1 MNECGT
7 PSQDRHGNTP
17 SQDRYMHEFRK
28 KVDYTRHNH
37 SDQMPT
43 QLVDTP
49 EYNHPDQIPAPLTAV
64 QSPRS
69 NTVSVKGGIDVDDYV
84 TTKTAEKTTGG
95 ITKRLRSCTGKA
107 VATASKT
114 PTPRVKTKGV
124 GPVKGWSKHIKSLF
138 FASLGYLNQPPS
150 LILIHPSSSTLPLLT
165 STEFIIIITLNL
177 LLPSSSS
184 HHNHENQTNSRRAPP
199 FNQNR
204 SPPRFRNPSPPPSSS
219 LPLNLKPLRTLFP
232 PYYDQPPPNPVQTP
246 LNQNQTPPHLKP
258 KSKKKPSFSAPPRR
272 SQRLR
277 ENFANQKTQSNAE
290 KVYINCDSTE
300 EDETDEEEIDICPS
314 SKSYSNPSSDSSSE
328 ETKFDS
334 SIPIQPQ
341 SEKGKE
347 KVHGTTSNKS
357 KNRTQKEKSVNALSK
372 DETPLFSSETEE
384 SIFQEKWRTKPIAPG
399 RFFNFEAL
407 KSHPL
412 EIKAYTDFQGWSS
425 FLSLKETYYPR
436 LIQAFYFKA
445 KCDRENSTIR
455 TKVKGVEFE
464 LNPDI
469 IADIFKIPNNG
480 FNAYGKNWYSLA
492 RTTFE
497 EVRIPLFNLD
507 ASKNSRKTSDLNF
520 LPKVFHIITQGSVL
534 PRQGNNED
542 RK

>member
-1 MNECGT
+1 MRT
-7 PSQDRHGNTP
+7 KQ
-17 SQDRYMHEFRK
+17 
-28 KVDYTRHNH
+28 
-37 SDQMPT
+37 
-43 QLVDTP
+43 
-49 EYNHPDQIPAPLTAV
+49 TA
-64 QSPRS
+64 
-69 NTVSVKGGIDVDDYV
+69 
-84 TTKTAEKTTGG
+84 
-95 ITKRLRSCTGKA
+95 
-107 VATASKT
+107 
-114 PTPRVKTKGV
+114 
-124 GPVKGWSKHIKSLF
+124 
-138 FASLGYLNQPPS
+138 
-150 LILIHPSSSTLPLLT
+150 
-165 STEFIIIITLNL
+165 
-177 LLPSSSS
+177 
-184 HHNHENQTNSRRAPP
+184 RRAPP
-199 FNQNR
+199 FNR

-232 PYYDQPPPNPVQTP
+232 PYYDQPPPNPAQTP

-272 SQRLR
+272 SQRLK

-300 EDETDEEEIDICPS
+300 EDETDEEETDISPS
-314 SKSYSNPSSDSSSE
+314 SKSYSNPSSDSSSK
-328 ETKFDS
+328 ETKSDS

-347 KVHGTTSNKS
+347 KVYETTSNKS

-372 DETPLFSSETEE
+372 DETPLFSSEAEE

-425 FLSLKETYYPR
+425 FLSLRETYYPR

-445 KCDRENSTIR
+445 KCDRENSIIR
-455 TKVKGVEFE
+455 TNVKGVEFE

-469 IADIFKIPNNG
+469 IADIFKIPNVG
-480 FNAYGKNWYSLA
+480 FRSYGKNWYSLA

-497 EVRIPLFNLD
+497 EVRVPIFTLESPKD
-507 ASKNSRKTSDLNF
+507 SRKTSDLNF
-520 LPKVFHIITQGSVL
+520 LPKVFHIMSQGNVM
-534 PRQGNNED
+534 PRQGKYENLDDNEIMICTLRTQID
-542 RK
+542 FSSSNPNHFMPQIFDFSLHTP

>member
-1 MNECGT
+1 MRT
-7 PSQDRHGNTP
+7 KQ
-17 SQDRYMHEFRK
+17 
-28 KVDYTRHNH
+28 
-37 SDQMPT
+37 
-43 QLVDTP
+43 
-49 EYNHPDQIPAPLTAV
+49 TA
-64 QSPRS
+64 
-69 NTVSVKGGIDVDDYV
+69 
-84 TTKTAEKTTGG
+84 
-95 ITKRLRSCTGKA
+95 
-107 VATASKT
+107 
-114 PTPRVKTKGV
+114 
-124 GPVKGWSKHIKSLF
+124 
-138 FASLGYLNQPPS
+138 
-150 LILIHPSSSTLPLLT
+150 
-165 STEFIIIITLNL
+165 
-177 LLPSSSS
+177 
-184 HHNHENQTNSRRAPP
+184 RRAPP

-204 SPPRFRNPSPPPSSS
+204 SPPRFCNPSPPPSSS

-258 KSKKKPSFSAPPRR
+258 KSKKKPSFSAPPR
-272 SQRLR
+272 Q
-277 ENFANQKTQSNAE
+277 
-290 KVYINCDSTE
+290 
-300 EDETDEEEIDICPS
+300 EDETDEEETDIPPS

-328 ETKFDS
+328 ETKSDS

-347 KVHGTTSNKS
+347 KVHETTSNKS

-372 DETPLFSSETEE
+372 DETPLFSSEAEE
-384 SIFQEKWRTKPIAPG
+384 SLFQEKWRTKPIAPG

-445 KCDRENSTIR
+445 NCDRENSTIR

-464 LNPDI
+464 LNPNI

-497 EVRIPLFNLD
+497 EVRIPLFNLN
-507 ASKNSRKTSDLNF
+507 ASKNSRKTSNLNF

-534 PRQGNNED
+534 PRQGKYAELDDNEIMNAKEHCNLLNRLIMVMLKGLRYQENSSFWFIIGLIYQLAKMAVKSATKAEEGTKRWLSFMLRD
-542 RK
+542 CNRFCKIMVSIC